1 MLKEFYALEGST
13 RSQDREARAKQLNNL
28 NSFLYVA
35 KNVKKTTLMLI
46 HVFLYV
52 MLLDKFE
59 IAAQAFRFFNR

>member
-28 NSFLYVA
+28 NSFLYIA
-35 KNVKKTTLMLI
+35 KNVKKTALILI
-46 HVFLYV
+46 HV

-59 IAAQAFRFFNR
+59 IAAQAFRFFNRR